1 MFALEFEQVHS
12 QGLAEK
18 KKKKKRQMGK
28 KIEGWGTT
36 VQGDEKGGKE
46 ERMQMYIISESKAAR
61 KVWYSMPA
69 LQQERKHSQLL

>member
-12 QGLAEK
+12 QGLAGK
-18 KKKKKRQMGK
+18 KKKKTNGKK